1 MCSSILLF
9 QTLPQFKILA
19 STATYL
25 QRVFV
30 GVFTTTRFL
39 AILTAGLLHPA
50 VGIFISL
57 FIIFVGSL
65 VLVFTQQISAAAVW
79 AGVILQAVN
88 YDVVV
93 KFIPKITFLLR
104 LTFTDWTGNTFT
116 NNSGLGRSLRS
127 NVKSCG
133 GYGLLGLSFSGI
145 DGTLQYEIAIFGH
158 SNVVGHGN
166 DWSHHFIGGFIHLRL
181 PTGSSTWQ
189 SVFPTPI
196 LWL

>member
-1 MCSSILLF
+1 MLNLGFLCSSILLF

-93 KFIPKITFLLR
+93 KFIPKITFQRFDLHR
-104 LTFTDWTGNTFT
+104 LDWQHFYQRLWFGAKPTF
-116 NNSGLGRSLRS
+116 
-127 NVKSCG
+127 
-133 GYGLLGLSFSGI
+133 
-145 DGTLQYEIAIFGH
+145 
-158 SNVVGHGN
+158 
-166 DWSHHFIGGFIHLRL
+166 
-181 PTGSSTWQ
+181 
-189 SVFPTPI
+189 
-196 LWL
+196 

>member
-1 MCSSILLF
+1 MLNLGFLCSSILLF

-30 GVFTTTRFL
+30 GVFTATRFL

-93 KFIPKITFLLR
+93 KVHPQNNLSTF
-104 LTFTDWTGNTFT
+104 
-116 NNSGLGRSLRS
+116 
-127 NVKSCG
+127 
-133 GYGLLGLSFSGI
+133 
-145 DGTLQYEIAIFGH
+145 
-158 SNVVGHGN
+158 
-166 DWSHHFIGGFIHLRL
+166 
-181 PTGSSTWQ
+181 
-189 SVFPTPI
+189 
-196 LWL
+196 

>member
-1 MCSSILLF
+1 MGVLTIVLNLGFLCSSILLF

-93 KFIPKITFLLR
+93 KFIPKITFLHFDLHR
-104 LTFTDWTGNTFT
+104 LDWQHFYQQLWFGAKLTF
-116 NNSGLGRSLRS
+116 
-127 NVKSCG
+127 
-133 GYGLLGLSFSGI
+133 
-145 DGTLQYEIAIFGH
+145 
-158 SNVVGHGN
+158 
-166 DWSHHFIGGFIHLRL
+166 
-181 PTGSSTWQ
+181 
-189 SVFPTPI
+189 
-196 LWL
+196 